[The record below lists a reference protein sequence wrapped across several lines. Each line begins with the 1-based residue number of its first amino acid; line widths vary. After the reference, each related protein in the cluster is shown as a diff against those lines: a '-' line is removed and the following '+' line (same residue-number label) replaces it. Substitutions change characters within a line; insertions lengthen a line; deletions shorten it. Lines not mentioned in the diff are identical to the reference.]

1 MTDRI
6 FATAGDW
13 AVGADELQWM
23 LMRRRTRR
31 AESYWQ
37 PVSFVRSTRDILARC
52 MREKGVGEETLF
64 AAVAGGR
71 EPPRRKVKELV
82 AIASRRSGKGRVAAA
97 LAVHAALL
105 TDHGKVLAPGEV
117 GVVACVSPTR
127 AQASILLDYARGYLE
142 ASPLLRDEVRDV
154 TQDEIR
160 LRNGNVI
167 CTLTSDYRS
176 LRGRTLLLAIMDE
189 AAFLRDEQSS
199 TPDVECARALRPGL
213 ATTSGLLCILS
224 SPYRKA
230 GLLFERHR
238 RFFGKSDA
246 DVLVIQAPSKLLNP
260 TLDVGMLASERQTDA
275 FAAQSEWLGEFR
287 SDLASF
293 LDDALVDRAVDRDRP
308 LELAPRGDAYYRAFV
323 DASGGV
329 GSDSYTVAVAHRAGE
344 QFVVDLV
351 RGTAG
356 GPFDP
361 QEVTRQYAELV
372 KQYRVGSVTGDA
384 YAAEWVRAAWSN
396 AGVSYVRSELPKSQ
410 IYLECAPLFAR
421 GLVRLP
427 DHPKLLRELR
437 LLERHTHR
445 SGRDTVD
452 HPRGERDD
460 HSNSVCGVLR
470 SLSNS
475 LACYT
480 AMDWVCGP
488 DADGV
493 SAAAQG
499 VHAVSLSSDFQ
510 RQQFASYVASGAG
523 QRPLWSY

>member
-1 MTDRI
+1 MTSALPIDVAMRD
-6 FATAGDW
+6 ARLL
-13 AVGADELQWM
+13 GAALGPPPTW
-23 LMRRRTRR
+23 LTWL
-31 AESYWQ
+31 A
-37 PVSFVRSTRDILARC
+37 ILKAAHGRLLNE
-52 MREKGVGEETLF
+52 RERELF

-105 TDHGKVLAPGEV
+105 TDHSKVLAPGEV

-127 AQASILLDYARGYLE
+127 AQAAILLDYARGYLD

-154 TQDEIR
+154 TSDEIR
-160 LRNGNVI
+160 LKNGNVI

-176 LRGRTLLLAIMDE
+176 VRGRTLLLACMDE
-189 AAFLRDEQSS
+189 AAFLRDEMSS
-199 TPDVECARALRPGL
+199 TPDIECARALRPGL
-213 ATTSGLLCILS
+213 ATTNGLLCILS

-260 TLDVGMLASERQTDA
+260 TLDAGMIANERQTDA

-293 LDDALVDRAVDRDRP
+293 LDDALIERAVDHDRP
-308 LELAPRGDAYYRAFV
+308 LELAPRGDFHYRAFV

-329 GSDSYTVAVAHRAGE
+329 GADSYTISVAHRAGE
-344 QFVVDLV
+344 EFVVDLV
-351 RGTAG
+351 QGTCG
-356 GPFDP
+356 QFDP
-361 QEVTRQYAELV
+361 QEVTKEYAALV
-372 KQYRVGSVTGDA
+372 KQYRIGSVTGDA
-384 YAAEWVRAAWSN
+384 YGSEWVSAAWRN
-396 AGVSYVRSELPKSQ
+396 AGVSYMRSELPKSQ
-410 IYLECAPLFAR
+410 IYLECVPLFTR

-437 LLERHTHR
+437 LLERRTHR

-452 HPRGERDD
+452 HPRGVHDD
-460 HSNSVCGVLR
+460 LANVCCGVLR
-470 SLSNS
+470 SLSNALS
-475 LACYT
+475 VYA
-480 AMDWVCGP
+480 AMDWVSGP
-488 DADGV
+488 DTDR
-493 SAAAQG
+493 AAPAETVGG
-499 VHAVSLSSDFQ
+499 VHSIDLAVRPHIGPPLP
-510 RQQFASYVASGAG
+510 RQWRSPYWQ
-523 QRPLWSY
+523 